1 MKHPTLSPSRR
12 LKFSAAVARWSL
24 WLLLAAWLAFA
35 IAWGALHGWIVPRI
49 GEFRPR
55 IEAEVSKAL
64 GVPVR
69 IGEITAQSMGLIPS
83 FELRDVALYDREGR
97 EALRLRRVL
106 AAVSPASILKLG
118 FEQIYI
124 DSPELDI
131 RRDATGK
138 IRVAGLEFSSGGTQG
153 NGASDWLF
161 SQAELVIRNGTVRW
175 TDEQRAAPPL
185 ALSEVDFVMRN
196 GTRRH
201 NARLDATPPAGWGER
216 FSLRAMFRQPLLS
229 VHNGRWQEWDGQI
242 YADFSQVDVSQLR
255 RHADLG
261 IDLTH
266 GQGALRLWADVVR
279 GDVMGGTADAA
290 LADVSATLGEKLQ
303 PLALQTFAGR
313 LSGRRLAGGF
323 ELSTRDLQF
332 VTAQGQQWPGGNV
345 QINYTQGEGRMPARG
360 EMRADKLDLVALSQI
375 ANRLPLGEPTH
386 DALKAYAPKGLVE
399 VLQATWQG
407 RPEALEKF
415 QVKGRV
421 AGLEIAAHTAPGGD
435 TGGKPAAGSPGVR
448 GATVDF
454 DLNQAGGKATLNIQK
469 GMLEFPG
476 AFEEPQIPVEQLST
490 QVQWQRDGDRLA
502 VQLPDL
508 KFSNADAEGQAQATW
523 RTSDPSH
530 SSARARFPGVL
541 ELSGTLSRADGTRVH
556 RYLPQVLPDRVR
568 HYVRDAVTTGT
579 ASGVKFR
586 VKGDLHDMPFANP
599 KLGEFHISAN
609 VRNVTYAYV
618 PRSIQPAGAPP
629 WPALAQLSGE
639 LVFDRAGM
647 AIKGAVGRLASAAG
661 TTGVQVLKADAQI
674 ADLGHTE
681 VVVNAEA
688 RGPLSEMLAIVDTSP
703 LAALTNQALAQASAT
718 GPADLKL
725 RLVLPISNMDKSK
738 VQGGVT
744 LAGND
749 VQITPQSPLLG
760 KARGVVNFTE
770 TGFSVAGAQ
779 ARMLGGDVRIEG
791 GSRAPAGTT
800 TSATAIASAA
810 DAAIVLRAQGTAT
823 AEGLRQAGEL
833 GFIARLAQN
842 ASGGAAYSAVL
853 GFRQGVPELSI
864 SSNLQ
869 GLALNLPPPLNK
881 TAESVLPLRFEN
893 QLVGASRTPGVTPKQ
908 DQIALELGRV
918 ASVVYVRDISGPQ
931 ARVLRGGI
939 AVGLLPG
946 ESAPLPEEGVIA
958 NVNLANFNVD
968 AWEAVLT
975 KAAGVPVSASAPP
988 AAPASAPG
996 ARAAAAASAPALSYL
1011 PTVVALRAKELTA
1024 EGRRLHNVVVG
1035 GSREGLVW
1043 RANVEATELNGYVEY
1058 RQPAGAGA
1066 GRVYARLARLTIDP
1080 NASTEVEALLNNEQ
1094 IDSVPAL
1101 DIVVDDFELR
1111 GRKLGR
1117 VEVEAVNRG
1126 GGAVAREGGVREWR
1140 LTKLQLSVP
1149 EASFTAS
1156 GNWAAVNAQAALPGG
1171 ARPPAAAPGEL
1182 RRTVM
1187 NFKLDIA
1194 DSGALLARF
1203 GMKDVVRRG
1212 KGNMEGQVSW
1222 IGSPLALDYPTL
1234 GGQFNVNVET
1244 GQFLKADPGLAKL
1257 LGVLSLQSL
1266 PRRLTLD
1273 FRDVFTEGFSFDF
1286 VRGDVRIDQGI
1297 ATTNNLQMK
1306 GVNAAV
1312 LMEGRADIAKETQN
1326 IKVVVVPE
1334 INAGTAS
1341 LVAGVIN
1348 PAIGIGTFLA
1358 QMFLRRPLMEA
1369 ATQEFQID
1377 GTWSDPKIV
1386 KVDRRNTA
1394 ADERR
1399 GEPRPDGRT
1408 GVVQ

>member
-1 MKHPTLSPSRR
+1 MKHPTLSPTRR
-12 LKFSAAVARWSL
+12 LKVAAAVARWSL

-35 IAWGALHGWIVPRI
+35 VAWGALHGWIVPRI

-55 IEAEVSKAL
+55 VEAEVSKAL

-83 FELRDVALYDREGR
+83 FELRDVALFDREGR
-97 EALRLRRVL
+97 EALRLGRVL
-106 AAVSPASILKLG
+106 AAVSPASILRFG

-131 RRDATGK
+131 RRGVDGK
-138 IRVAGLEFSSGGTQG
+138 IRVAGLEFSSDAKQDD
-153 NGASDWLF
+153 GASDWLF

-185 ALSEVDFVMRN
+185 ALNQVDFVMRN

-279 GDVMGGTADAA
+279 GEVMGGTADAA

-303 PLALQTFAGR
+303 PLALESFAGR

-323 ELSTRDLQF
+323 EFSTRDLQF

-345 QINYTQGEGRMPARG
+345 QFNYTQAEGRMPARG

-399 VLQATWQG
+399 VLQASWQG

-421 AGLEIAAHTAPGGD
+421 AGLEIAAHTAAGGEAPGS
-435 TGGKPAAGSPGVR
+435 KPAAGSPGVR

-454 DLNQAGGKATLNIQK
+454 DVNQAGGKATLSIHK

-490 QVQWQRDGDRLA
+490 QVQWQLDGGKVA

-508 KFSNADAEGQAQATW
+508 KFSNADAEGQAQAIW
-523 RTSDPSH
+523 RTSDPAQS
-530 SSARARFPGVL
+530 RGGARFPGVL

-609 VRNVTYAYV
+609 VKNVTYAYV
-618 PRSIQPAGAPP
+618 PRSIQPAGALP

-647 AIKGAVGRLASAAG
+647 EIKGATGRLASAAG
-661 TTGVQVLKADAQI
+661 TTNVQVLKADAQI

-681 VVVNAEA
+681 VVVNADA
-688 RGPLSEMLAIVDTSP
+688 RGPLTEMLGIVDTSP
-703 LAALTNQALAQASAT
+703 LATMTSHALSQASGT
-718 GPADLKL
+718 GLADLKL

-744 LAGND
+744 LVGND
-749 VQITPQSPLLG
+749 VQITPQSPMLG

-791 GSRAPAGTT
+791 GSRVPA
-800 TSATAIASAA
+800 AANAAEAS
-810 DAAIVLRAQGTAT
+810 IVLRAQGTAT

-833 GFIARLAQN
+833 GFISRLAQN

-853 GFRQGVPELSI
+853 GFRQGIPELSI

-869 GLALNLPPPLNK
+869 GLALTLPPPLNK
-881 TAESVLPLRFEN
+881 TAESVLPLRFDN
-893 QLVGASRTPGVTPKQ
+893 TLVGSAKGPGGTPQQ
-908 DQIALELGRV
+908 DQIALELGRI
-918 ASVVYVRDISGPQ
+918 ASVAYVRDISGAQ
-931 ARVLRGGI
+931 ARVVRGGI

-946 ESAPLPEEGVIA
+946 ESAPLPEEGVSA
-958 NVNLANFNVD
+958 NVNLGAFNVD
-968 AWEAVLT
+968 AWEAVLA
-975 KAAGVPVSASAPP
+975 KATGAPVATSAPSGP
-988 AAPASAPG
+988 ATTPG
-996 ARAAAAASAPALSYL
+996 GRAVAAANAPALSYL
-1011 PTVVALRAKELTA
+1011 PTVVAMRAKELTA

-1066 GRVYARLARLTIDP
+1066 GRVFARLARLTIDP

-1117 VEVEAVNRG
+1117 VEIEAVNRG
-1126 GGAVAREGGVREWR
+1126 GGAVMREGGVREWR
-1140 LTKLQLSVP
+1140 LTKLQLSMP

-1171 ARPPAAAPGEL
+1171 ARPPPAAPGEQ

-1222 IGSPLALDYPTL
+1222 VGSPLALDYPTL
-1234 GGQFNVNVET
+1234 GGQFNVNVEA

-1273 FRDVFTEGFSFDF
+1273 FRDVFSEGFAFDF

-1377 GTWSDPKIV
+1377 GTWNDPKIV

-1399 GEPRPDGRT
+1399 SEPRSDGRT

>member
-1 MKHPTLSPSRR
+1 MKHPTPSPSRR
-12 LKFSAAVARWSL
+12 LKVSAAIARWSL

-35 IAWGALHGWIVPRI
+35 VAWGALHGWIVPRI

-55 IEAEVSKAL
+55 VEAEVSKAL

-83 FELRDVALYDREGR
+83 FELRDVVLFDREGR

-106 AAVSPASILKLG
+106 AAVSPGSILKLG

-124 DSPELDI
+124 DAPELDI
-131 RRDATGK
+131 RRGVDGK
-138 IRVAGLEFSSGGTQG
+138 IRVAGLEFSSAGKQDDA
-153 NGASDWLF
+153 ASDWLF

-185 ALSEVDFVMRN
+185 ALSQVDFVMRN

-229 VHNGRWQEWDGQI
+229 AHNGRWQEWDGQI
-242 YADFSQVDVSQLR
+242 YADFTQVDVSQLR

-261 IDLTH
+261 VDLTH

-279 GDVMGGTADAA
+279 GDVTGGTADAA
-290 LADVSATLGEKLQ
+290 LQDVSATLGEKLQ
-303 PLALQTFAGR
+303 PLALDAFSGR

-323 ELSTRDLQF
+323 EFSTRDLQF

-345 QINYTQGEGRMPARG
+345 QFNYTQAEGRIPARG
-360 EMRADKLDLVALSQI
+360 EFRADKLDLVALSQI

-399 VLQATWQG
+399 VLQANWQG
-407 RPEALEKF
+407 RPEALEKY
-415 QVKGRV
+415 QVKGRI
-421 AGLEIAAHTAPGGD
+421 AGLEIASHTAAGGDVPGG
-435 TGGKPAAGSPGVR
+435 KSVAGSPGVR

-454 DLNQAGGKATLNIQK
+454 DLNQSGGKATLQIQK

-476 AFEEPQIPVEQLST
+476 AFEEPQVPIDQLST
-490 QVQWQRDGDRLA
+490 QVQWQLEGQRWA

-508 KFSNADAEGQAQATW
+508 KFSNADAEGQAHASW
-523 RTSDPSH
+523 RTSDPAQS
-530 SSARARFPGVL
+530 RGQARFPGVL
-541 ELSGTLSRADGTRVH
+541 DLSGTLSRADGTRVH
-556 RYLPQVLPDRVR
+556 RYLPQALPDRVR

-586 VKGDLHDMPFANP
+586 VKGDLHDVPFANP
-599 KLGEFHISAN
+599 KLGEFRISAN
-609 VRNVTYAYV
+609 VKNVTYAYV
-618 PRSIQPAGAPP
+618 PRSIQPVGALP

-647 AIKGAVGRLASAAG
+647 EIKGAVGRLATAAG
-661 TTGVQVLKADAQI
+661 ATGVQVLKADAQI

-681 VVVNAEA
+681 VIVNAEA
-688 RGPLSEMLAIVDTSP
+688 RGPLSEMLTIVETSP
-703 LAALTNQALAQASAT
+703 LATMTNHALAQASAT
-718 GPADLKL
+718 GAADLKL
-725 RLVLPISNMDKSK
+725 RLVLPISTIDKSK

-791 GSRAPAGTT
+791 GSRAQAGTGAAVN
-800 TSATAIASAA
+800 TS

-833 GFIARLAQN
+833 GFISRLAQN

-864 SSNLQ
+864 ASNLQ
-869 GLALNLPPPLNK
+869 GLALTLPPPLNK
-881 TAESVLPLRFEN
+881 AAESILPLRFEN
-893 QLVGASRTPGVTPKQ
+893 QLLGVSRGQSGSPQQ
-908 DQIALELGRV
+908 DQIALDLGRV

-931 ARVLRGGI
+931 ARVVRGGI

-958 NVNLANFNVD
+958 NVNLATFNVD
-968 AWEAVLT
+968 AWEAVLS
-975 KAAGVPVSASAPP
+975 KAAGAPVAASAPS
-988 AAPASAPG
+988 AAPAPAPG
-996 ARAAAAASAPALSYL
+996 ARAVAAANAPTLSYL

-1080 NASTEVEALLNNEQ
+1080 NASTEVEALLTNEQ

-1140 LTKLQLSVP
+1140 LTKLQVSLP

-1156 GNWAAVNAQAALPGG
+1156 GNWAAVNAQAAPPGG
-1171 ARPPAAAPGEL
+1171 GRPPPAVPGEQ

-1194 DSGALLARF
+1194 DSGLLLARF

-1212 KGNMEGQVSW
+1212 KGSMEGQVSW

-1234 GGQFNVNVET
+1234 GGLFNVNVET

-1286 VRGDVRIDQGI
+1286 VRGDVRIEQGI
-1297 ATTNNLQMK
+1297 AATNNLQMK

-1399 GEPRPDGRT
+1399 NEPRPDGRT